1 MQSIIQLIKKKKII
15 FICIAAALVA
25 IIFLLSYL
33 PIGAKD
39 STTTYVTATVSKNTI
54 TNSISGSGSLISA
67 SSYDVTSS
75 VGAEITSVKVSEG
88 DKVKKGQ
95 VLAVLDGS
103 SVNIALAKAKLN
115 YENVIKEKENIQIQL
130 NNLNINTNVTGIIT
144 QLNASVYK
152 NVQKGDVIAQ
162 ITDDSIMSAKVYF
175 DSMTELN
182 KFTTGQ
188 SVTGSTASGKSFS
201 ATVNSKNTSLESTGG
216 GSYYSLTLNISNTNS
231 AFKDGASE
239 IITIDY
245 GADTYTSAQS
255 STVSY
260 VHGATN
266 IISEISGEISNIY
279 YSLGGKI
286 SSGNTIAR
294 IDGVDLTRSLENQN
308 IAVQEALLNY
318 NNAKEA
324 VKNLNITA
332 QQAGTVSSL
341 SAKSGEMANGT
352 LMTISDFDN
361 LNVVMSVDELDIN
374 SIKVGQKA
382 EVTSSLYTDT
392 TFSGTISKIAL
403 EGTAQNGVTTF
414 SVTISLDEIK
424 DLKPGMS
431 VSIEIILEKSENALS
446 LPLSAVQKDDKGY
459 FVYKTNKTTDVT
471 DELLQQS
478 KTYVE
483 VGLTNTA
490 YAELKSGLSEGDTVI
505 YLSVTSSSSN
515 RNSQQYFIQNR
526 GGGNMPSGSDSQRP
540 SMPSGGGNSGN

>member
-1 MQSIIQLIKKKKII
+1 MQSVLQLIKKKKIL
-15 FICIAAALVA
+15 FICIAAAIIA
-25 IIFLLSYL
+25 IIFLLFYL

-54 TNSISGSGSLISA
+54 TNSISGSGSLASA
-67 SSYDVTSS
+67 SSYNVTSN
-75 VGAEITSVKVSEG
+75 VNAEIKSVYVSEG
-88 DKVKKGQ
+88 DKVEKGD

-103 SVNIALAKAKLN
+103 SVKLARDKAKLS
-115 YENVIKEKENIQIQL
+115 YENALEEKENIQTQL
-130 NNLNINTNVTGIIT
+130 NNLNINSTITGIIT
-144 QLNASVYK
+144 QMNVSVYK

-162 ITDDSIMSAKVYF
+162 VTDDSVMSAKVYF
-175 DSMTELN
+175 SSLTDLN
-182 KFTTGQ
+182 QFSTGQ
-188 SVTGSTASGKSFS
+188 NVTGTTASGKSFS
-201 ATVNSKNTSLESTGG
+201 ATIESKNTSLESVGG
-216 GSYYSLTLNISNTNS
+216 GSYYCLTLNISNTNS

-239 IITIDY
+239 VITIDD
-245 GADTYTSAQS
+245 GADTYTSAQP
-255 STVSY
+255 STVNYIYSA
-260 VHGATN
+260 VN
-266 IISEISGEISNIY
+266 IISKVSGEICNVY
-279 YSLGGKI
+279 YSAGSKVT
-286 SSGNTIAR
+286 SGATIAK
-294 IDGVDLTRSLENQN
+294 INGGDLERSLESQN
-308 IAVQEALLNY
+308 IAVAEALLNY

-324 VKNLNITA
+324 VNNLNITA

-341 SAKSGEMANGT
+341 SAKSGDMANGT

-382 EVTSSLYTDT
+382 DVTSSLYEGT

-431 VSIEIILEKSENALS
+431 VSIEIILEESENALS

-459 FVYKTNKTTDVT
+459 FVYKTDNTTDVT

-490 YAELKSGLSEGDTVI
+490 YAEIKSGLSEGDTVI

-515 RNSQQYFIQNR
+515 RNSQQYFMQN
-526 GGGNMPSGSDSQRP
+526 GTGNMPSGSGSQQRP
-540 SMPSGGGNSGN
+540 SMPSGGGQNGN